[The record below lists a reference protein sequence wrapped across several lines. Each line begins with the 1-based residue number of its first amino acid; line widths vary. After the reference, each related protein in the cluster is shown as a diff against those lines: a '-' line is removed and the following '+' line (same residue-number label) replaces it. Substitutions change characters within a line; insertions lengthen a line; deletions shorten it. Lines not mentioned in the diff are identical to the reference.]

1 MKWFLALLLVSST
14 VLATPSK
21 TVDAISL
28 DYIRLSLSMTPHDGS
43 FVDAYYGPAALQE
56 LAVETPLSLDE
67 IKSQAKSMLANLN
80 QLPMPKAKSMQAL
93 RVA

>member
-1 MKWFLALLLVSST
+1 MKWFLTLLLVSST

-56 LAVETPLSLDE
+56 QAVETPLSLDG

-80 QLPMPKAKSMQAL
+80 QLPMPKAKSIQAL
-93 RVA
+93 RMA